1 MTFKDSR
8 RCGTGYP
15 EWICSKH
22 GLTCTLGICKAR
34 GLVECDEHWK
44 KEQEARQEARRKQY
58 EEWEKRALKGAAEGD
73 DASDTQ
79 GVILIVAE
87 RTNPSDR

>member
-1 MTFKDSR
+1 VTFKDSG

-15 EWICSKH
+15 EWICPEH
-22 GLTCTLGICKAR
+22 GLTCTRGICKAR

-44 KEQEARQEARRKQY
+44 KEQEARRKRY
-58 EEWEKRALKGAAEGD
+58 EWEKRPLTGAAEGD
-73 DASDTQ
+73 DASDTR